1 MNVNELK
8 NISELSEDQQ
18 LKALKAFESNNTN
31 SRAFSLNRDE
41 RKIVWANLFRI
52 ISDSSSSKEVVLSSL
67 VACRILSRDT
77 QDLNE
82 SVENKD
88 VDVLVHVVT
97 DQSDKYHVTVRFEAK
112 KVLSNLVQ
120 QSTTVLAYC
129 LQSNLI
135 IKLLSSI
142 QNHQKFDEVER
153 FDVRVMIIL
162 TIKCE
167 EARDVVKSS
176 LNGVEKLIEVLE
188 RLVQIYKSSSLIVI
202 SDHDKYI
209 GELVK
214 LLFNL
219 TRSVEPEDTAEL
231 TRLCSLLDNVI
242 NLKYESC
249 EAADE
254 VLKRVIHLLTNVHDI
269 KEATDVLFLH
279 DDMKNIDKILQF
291 LLTRLETL
299 QGQQSFALKE
309 EVPPVLMV
317 LWGLSKIQPPIR
329 KYLKKKI
336 LPPLTAQ
343 DLQKKPE
350 EGCNARGRLVSL
362 LTSAD
367 TDIATMAAELLFVLC
382 KHNVGKLVK
391 QTGYGN
397 AAGLL
402 ARRGLMCGGQ
412 TEAIFSSDSE
422 GEEADERED
431 YTRLAHKVNPITGRV
446 EKEKKSPFEG
456 MSEEQKEYEA
466 VKIVNMMNQLMS
478 SGVIKPATVGEDGKP
493 RELEHVLQLQEGINL
508 PTNQENDS
516 DSD

>member
-1 MNVNELK
+1 MNGKELK
-8 NISELSEDQQ
+8 SIAELSEPQQ
-18 LKALKAFESNNTN
+18 LKALKTFESDNTN
-31 SRAFSLNRDE
+31 STVFSLNCDE
-41 RKIVWANLFRI
+41 RKNIWTNLFRI
-52 ISDSSSSKEVVLSSL
+52 VSNPASSREVVLSSL
-67 VACRILSRDT
+67 VACRFLSRDK

-82 SVENKD
+82 SVSNED
-88 VDVLVHVVT
+88 VNVLVDVVT
-97 DQSDKYHVTVRFEAK
+97 DQTDKYHVTVRFEAK

-120 QSTTVLAYC
+120 QSSVVLAYS

-135 IKLLSSI
+135 SKLLSCI

-153 FDVRVMIIL
+153 FDLRVMIIL

-167 EARDVVKSS
+167 EARDDAKSS
-176 LNGVEKLIEVLE
+176 LNGLEKLIEVLE
-188 RLVQIYKSSSLIVI
+188 RLVQIYKSSDLTVT

-219 TRSVEPEDTAEL
+219 TRSVEQEDTGEL
-231 TRLCSLLDNVI
+231 TRLCSVLDNVI

-249 EAADE
+249 EAREEA
-254 VLKRVIHLLTNVHDI
+254 LKRVIHLLTNIHDN

-279 DDMKNIDKILQF
+279 DDMKNIDKILHF
-291 LLTRLETL
+291 LLSRLETL
-299 QGQQSFALKE
+299 QGQQSSALKE

-317 LWGLSKIQPPIR
+317 LWGLSKIHPAIR
-329 KYLKKKI
+329 KHLKKKI
-336 LPPLTAQ
+336 LPPLTAE
-343 DLQKKPE
+343 DIQKKPE
-350 EGCNARGRLVSL
+350 EGCSARGRLVCL

-412 TEAIFSSDSE
+412 AEAIFSSDSE
-422 GEEADERED
+422 GEQQDERED

-466 VKIVNMMNQLMS
+466 VKIVNMMNQLMN

-508 PTNQENDS
+508 PTNDDKDS